1 MKYRLIIAPFILLI
15 IIAACNK
22 DKFTTKPQ
30 LKIKSVSTDVVPVG
44 GSVRYTLEFT
54 DKEGDVNDSLFVKKV
69 RLNRNV
75 VPTNLDSFWTTIPSF
90 PKNTQGEFLVD
101 LNYQTILSA
110 LSPPSVPGNP
120 QKKESDTLVIKFLA
134 RDKEGNKSD
143 TVTSQ
148 QIVVLRL

>member
-1 MKYRLIIAPFILLI
+1 MKFKFIAPVILLL

-30 LKIKSVSTDVVPVG
+30 LKIKSVSTDVVPFNSG
-44 GSVRYTLEFT
+44 ISFTLEFT

-69 RLNRNV
+69 RLNQRV
-75 VPTNLDSFWTTIPSF
+75 VATNLDSFWTTIPTF
-90 PKNTQGEFLVD
+90 PKHTEGEFLVD

-110 LSPPSVPGNP
+110 LQPPTVPGNP
-120 QKKESDTLVIKFLA
+120 QEFEPDTLVVKFLA

-148 QIVVLRL
+148 QIVVIRR